1 MIANIKKTI
10 TCLLF
15 FSVFLC
21 FGSETGAYIL
31 SGPHILQLM
40 VKNIGKSKGLLIEQ
54 RLKILT
60 ETKQADSQSD
70 LSDIIERPEIELS
83 ETLSFSFPQKFR
95 SDIIADNIQRT
106 IIISQEAALSLTDGS
121 ISEYIETR
129 FDFYKDIFLYNSREL
144 LEKRLTLLGV
154 NIYISSLGRFQGKT
168 AYVIGAQYPDESVP
182 QVWFDKNTFRPFRWI
197 ITGKAFENP
206 EDFFEI
212 RYHNWRKVNKR
223 WYPMFIEFFH
233 NNIKLREIKAVNVIT
248 DPSFEKD
255 IFKIKSI
262 RAASAPV
269 INNSENLSDG
279 MLEIKKTI
287 EQFKKI
293 YE

>member
-1 MIANIKKTI
+1 MITIIKKTI

-21 FGSETGAYIL
+21 SGSETGAYIL

-40 VKNIGKSKGLLIEQ
+40 LQNIGKSKGLLIEQ
-54 RLKILT
+54 QLKILN
-60 ETKQADSQSD
+60 EMQQDDSQSD
-70 LSDIIERPEIELS
+70 FIELP
-83 ETLSFSFPQKFR
+83 ETLRFSFPRKFR
-95 SDIIADNIQRT
+95 SDIIAKNIQRT
-106 IIISQEAALSLTDGS
+106 IIISQKGAWSLTDGS
-121 ISEYIETR
+121 ISEYFETR

-144 LEKRLTLLGV
+144 LGKRLSLLGV
-154 NIYISSLGRFQGKT
+154 NIDISSFGRFQGRT

-197 ITGKAFENP
+197 ITGKALENP

-212 RYHNWRKVNKR
+212 RYHNWRKVNRR
-223 WYPMFIEFFH
+223 WYPMLIEFFH
-233 NNIKLREIKAVNVIT
+233 NNIKLREIKAVNIIT
-248 DPSFEKD
+248 EPSFEKD
-255 IFKIKSI
+255 IFNIESI
-262 RAASAPV
+262 RSASAPV
-269 INNSENLSDG
+269 INNSEDLSDG